1 MTVRTINMGLND
13 EYSRDAYNTVD
24 DAYDSE
30 GSDEF
35 DPELHPEDWQDMYS
49 QEILDGWMHLR
60 SYLDQNY
67 IKIRAG
73 YPQFVELV
81 LNPSKWYTN
90 DAKLKL
96 KKSLIEQIKKKE
108 SLGYDASELKLRLTK
123 LEEEEAL
130 LAIQAKEKLAIDM
143 ANKAKNKKVSKLSN
157 NALAKERERRKSLGY
172 DE

>member
-1 MTVRTINMGLND
+1 MLILQIAIGIVLGGVLL
-13 EYSRDAYNTVD
+13 AYLGD
-24 DAYDSE
+24 
-30 GSDEF
+30 
-35 DPELHPEDWQDMYS
+35 
-49 QEILDGWMHLR
+49 ILLLGFGA
-60 SYLDQNY
+60 
-67 IKIRAG
+67 III
-73 YPQFVELV
+73 LV
-81 LNPSKWYTN
+81 LIAIVGIIGIVIYESVSYFTLVQSIFYVGLAYIFLKWYTN